1 MKQHWKK
8 IVIAVAVLVAAVIGG
23 SYWYATSNEADP
35 ALDSSDVQERLA
47 ATTTV
52 AAGQPVTTE
61 VATTGSTATTDPT
74 ATDPAAT
81 DTAATA
87 APSADGV
94 DGEWTIA
101 ATSEVGYRVDESI
114 NGFDTTA
121 NGRTEAVTG
130 SFTIG
135 GTAVSA
141 GSFTVDMTTF
151 KSDESR
157 RDSQFNGRIM
167 EVDTFPTS
175 TFTLTT
181 PIDFGEVPADGST
194 ITASATGDLTLHGVT
209 KSVTFDV
216 EATFQNGR
224 VGVLGNIP
232 VVFADYGISNPSFAT
247 ITTEDH
253 GILEF
258 VLIFD
263 RA

>member
-8 IVIAVAVLVAAVIGG
+8 IVIAVVVLAAAVVGG
-23 SYWYATSNEADP
+23 SYWYATSNDADP
-35 ALDSSDVQERLA
+35 ALTNDDVKERLA

-52 AAGQPVTTE
+52 APDQPVTTE
-61 VATTGSTATTDPT
+61 VATTDPT
-74 ATDPAAT
+74 ATGAAATTAPAAT
-81 DTAATA
+81 SAPATDA
-87 APSADGV
+87 GV
-94 DGEWTIA
+94 DGEWAIA

-130 SFTIG
+130 SFTIA

-175 TFTLTT
+175 TFTLTA

-209 KSVTFDV
+209 QSVTFDV